1 MKARRGPGSD
11 AQPLRP
17 VGPHPLA
24 QPHPLELFGLA
35 ELVEMTGWSPTNRV
49 RLRALLPPPDFE
61 LRMGPIW
68 TGDTV
73 HPWIR
78 QWQQSA

>member
-1 MKARRGPGSD
+1 M
-11 AQPLRP
+11 RP
-17 VGPHPLA
+17 MA

-35 ELVEMTGWSPTNRV
+35 ELMELTGHSPTNRV
-49 RLRALLPPPDFE
+49 RLRALLPPPDFT

-73 HPWIR
+73 RPWLR
-78 QWQQSA
+78 EWKRQSA